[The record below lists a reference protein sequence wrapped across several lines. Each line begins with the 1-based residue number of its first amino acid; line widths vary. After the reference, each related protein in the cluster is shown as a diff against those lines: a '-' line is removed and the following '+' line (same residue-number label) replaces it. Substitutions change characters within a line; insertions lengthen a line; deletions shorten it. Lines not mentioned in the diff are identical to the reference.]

1 MNRII
6 CFAGGTA
13 KFTFENLFF
22 VLFSNGKDKIPLADR
37 AAENIHE

>member
-6 CFAGGTA
+6 CFAGGTS
-13 KFTFENLFF
+13 KFSFKNLLLI
-22 VLFSNGKDKIPLADR
+22 LFSDCKDKISLADR